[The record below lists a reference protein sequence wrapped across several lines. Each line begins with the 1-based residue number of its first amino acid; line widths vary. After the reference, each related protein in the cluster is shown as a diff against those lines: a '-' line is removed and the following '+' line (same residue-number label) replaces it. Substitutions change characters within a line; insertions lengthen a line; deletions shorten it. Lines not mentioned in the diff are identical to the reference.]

1 MDTGELTNLHPL
13 VAETLERWQ
22 VVHKVFDCD
31 PQFADTAVFCE
42 KYDYPL
48 VQAANAIIVA
58 AKSDPVRFA
67 CCMVLAVTKLDVNK
81 KVRSL
86 MDGKK
91 VSFAS
96 GEQTVALSGMQI
108 GGVTPFGLPEI
119 PLYIDSAVMT
129 QAELWPVAVTAPPRY
144 FSIRLNCSSCLVL
157 RLWKAW
163 PCRAEWRLLFASHL
177 LS

>member
-1 MDTGELTNLHPL
+1 MEITGELTARHVHPL

-22 VVHKVFDCD
+22 VVHKVFLCD
-31 PQFADTAVFCE
+31 PEFADTAVFCE
-42 KYDYPL
+42 KYDYPPG
-48 VQAANAIIVA
+48 QAANAIIVA
-58 AKSDPVRFA
+58 AKTEPVRFA

-96 GEQTVALSGMQI
+96 GEQTVALTGMQI

-129 QAELWPVAVTAPPRY
+129 QAEVVAGGGNRSTKVLLDPAQLLKLPGALVVEGLALPR
-144 FSIRLNCSSCLVL
+144 
-157 RLWKAW
+157 
-163 PCRAEWRLLFASHL
+163 
-177 LS
+177 

>member
-22 VVHKVFDCD
+22 VVHTVFHCD

-58 AKSDPVRFA
+58 AKGDPVRFA

-86 MDGKK
+86 MEGKK

-96 GEQTVALSGMQI
+96 GEQTVALTGMQI

-119 PLYIDSAVMT
+119 PLFIDSAVMT
-129 QAELWPVAVTAPPRY
+129 QAEVVAGGGNRSTKVLLDPAQLLKLPGAQVVEGLAVPR
-144 FSIRLNCSSCLVL
+144 
-157 RLWKAW
+157 
-163 PCRAEWRLLFASHL
+163 
-177 LS
+177 